1 MTFQTDYA
9 GLAALA
15 ICASLLLALLLAIYD
30 RGLLLEHEVFGVLRD
45 AATTHENAVGRD
57 GERERHLAVVD
68 LIEQIIARGNSV
80 QRRQTGETFRLGGF
94 VSPDYPDRSSWR
106 HKCLIFNINEL
117 FGSGSRSDIE
127 AWAAVVSRQSMLSI
141 APRAHRLVVHSLG
154 VGRERISRRG
164 A

>member
-15 ICASLLLALLLAIYD
+15 ICASLLLAMYD
-30 RGLLLEHEVFGVLRD
+30 RALMPEHEIFGVLRD

-106 HKCLIFNINEL
+106 HKC
-117 FGSGSRSDIE
+117 
-127 AWAAVVSRQSMLSI
+127 
-141 APRAHRLVVHSLG
+141 
-154 VGRERISRRG
+154 
-164 A
+164 

>member
-1 MTFQTDYA
+1 MTFQTDYE

-15 ICASLLLALLLAIYD
+15 ICASLLLAMYD
-30 RGLLLEHEVFGVLRD
+30 RALMPEHEIFGVLRD

-106 HKCLIFNINEL
+106 HKC
-117 FGSGSRSDIE
+117 
-127 AWAAVVSRQSMLSI
+127 
-141 APRAHRLVVHSLG
+141 
-154 VGRERISRRG
+154 
-164 A
+164 

>member
-15 ICASLLLALLLAIYD
+15 ICELLLLAMND
-30 RGLLLEHEVFGVLRD
+30 RGLLPEHEIFDVLRD

-57 GERERHLAVVD
+57 GERHLAVVD

-106 HKCLIFNINEL
+106 RKCLIFHINEL
-117 FGSGSRSDIE
+117 FGPGPRSGIE
-127 AWAAVVSRQSMLSI
+127 AWAAAVSRQSMQSI

>member
-1 MTFQTDYA
+1 MTFQTDYE

-15 ICASLLLALLLAIYD
+15 ICASLLLAMYD
-30 RGLLLEHEVFGVLRD
+30 RGLLPEHEIFGVLRD

-68 LIEQIIARGNSV
+68 LIDQIIARSNSV

-106 HKCLIFNINEL
+106 HKCWIFYINEL
-117 FGSGSRSDIE
+117 LGSGPRSDIE
-127 AWAAVVSRQSMLSI
+127 AWAAAVSRQSMQSI